1 MGKGDKCGEPARHI
15 LHPASGDLCYNSPA
29 HCILNTLHLGGTVPI
44 ITVRDLRKTFQ
55 TKRKQPGLTG
65 SLRAVVKPEL
75 QTVEAVK
82 GISFEL
88 EPGELL
94 AFIGPNGAGK
104 STTIKMLTGIL
115 YPSGGQ
121 ATVLDLTPWK
131 DRRTLAYRIGS
142 VFGQKPQLWYH
153 LPPADTFHLFA
164 RIYELDEAAF
174 KERMGFLVEAFEIG
188 NLLHTP
194 VRKLSLGQRMKCEI
208 AASLLHRP
216 QMIFLDEPTIG
227 LDVVA
232 KQQIRDTIKLL
243 HEREDT
249 TIFLTSHDAGDI
261 ESLCKRAII
270 INYGQVIY
278 DDRVSALKR
287 RYLTRKVVGVRF
299 AERLENGFTLDGVDV
314 LKVGDY
320 GVKLQFDTRQT
331 SVESVLQR
339 LMDAH
344 SVADITVNDPP
355 MEEIIRS
362 IYETPEGVENGV

>member
-1 MGKGDKCGEPARHI
+1 MPAV
-15 LHPASGDLCYNSPA
+15 
-29 HCILNTLHLGGTVPI
+29 TM
-44 ITVRDLRKTFQ
+44 RDLRKTFQ
-55 TKRKQPGLTG
+55 TKRKQPGLLG
-65 SLRAVVKPEL
+65 SLKAVVKPEF

-82 GISFEL
+82 GISFDL

-115 YPSGGQ
+115 YPSSGQ
-121 ATVLDLTPWK
+121 ASVLGLTPWK
-131 DRRTLAYRIGS
+131 DRRRLAYCIGS

-174 KERMGFLVEAFEIG
+174 KERLKFLVEAFDIG
-188 NLLHTP
+188 DLLHTP

-216 QMIFLDEPTIG
+216 QVIFLDEPTIG

-232 KQQIRDTIKLL
+232 KQQIRDTIKVL
-243 HEREDT
+243 HEREAT
-249 TIFLTSHDAGDI
+249 TIFLTSHDAGDV
-261 ESLCKRAII
+261 ESLCKRVIVV
-270 INYGQVIY
+270 NYGQVIF

-287 RYLTRKVVGVRF
+287 RYLTRKVVNVRF
-299 AERLENGFTLDGVDV
+299 VERLDNGFELDGVDV
-314 LKVGDY
+314 LKAGDY
-320 GVKLQFDTRQT
+320 GVKLQFDSRRT
-331 SVESVLQR
+331 SVESVMER
-339 LMDAH
+339 LLAEH

-362 IYETPEGVENGV
+362 IYEASPEGVERPRSAYSV

>member
-1 MGKGDKCGEPARHI
+1 M
-15 LHPASGDLCYNSPA
+15 S
-29 HCILNTLHLGGTVPI
+29 I

-55 TKRKQPGLTG
+55 TKRKQPGLVG
-65 SLRAVVKPEL
+65 SLRAIVKPDL

-82 GISFEL
+82 DISFEL

-115 YPSGGQ
+115 YPTSGQ
-121 ATVLDLTPWK
+121 ASVLGLTPWK
-131 DRRTLAYRIGS
+131 DRRKLAYRIGS

-164 RIYELDEAAF
+164 RIYELDDRAF
-174 KERMGFLVEAFEIG
+174 RERMNWLVEAFEIRD
-188 NLLHTP
+188 LLTTP

-216 QMIFLDEPTIG
+216 QVIFLDEPTIG

-243 HEREDT
+243 HEREGV

-261 ESLCKRAII
+261 ESLCKRVIVV
-270 INYGQVIY
+270 NYGQVIY

-287 RYLTRKVVGVRF
+287 RYLTRKVVSVRF
-299 AERLENGFTLDGVDV
+299 AERLENGFQLAGVEV

-320 GVKLQFDTRQT
+320 GVKLQFDARQT
-331 SVESVLQR
+331 PVESVLQR

-344 SVADITVNDPP
+344 SVVDITVNDPP
-355 MEEIIRS
+355 MEEIIRN
-362 IYETPEGVENGV
+362 IYEAPPETVERGE

>member
-1 MGKGDKCGEPARHI
+1 MSTIQVHA
-15 LHPASGDLCYNSPA
+15 
-29 HCILNTLHLGGTVPI
+29 
-44 ITVRDLRKTFQ
+44 LRKTFQ
-55 TKRKQPGLTG
+55 AKRKQPGLAG
-65 SLRAVVKPEL
+65 SLKAVIRPEF

-121 ATVLDLTPWK
+121 ASVLGLTPWK
-131 DRRTLAYRIGS
+131 DRRKLAYQIGS

-153 LPPADTFHLFA
+153 LPPADTFQLFA
-164 RIYELDEAAF
+164 RIYELDQPTF
-174 KERMGFLVEAFEIG
+174 KQRLGFLVEAF
-188 NLLHTP
+188 NLGELLNIP

-208 AASLLHRP
+208 AASLLHAP
-216 QMIFLDEPTIG
+216 QVIFLDEPTIG

-243 HEREDT
+243 HERDGI

-261 ESLCKRAII
+261 ESLCKRVII

-287 RYLTRKVVGVRF
+287 RYLTRKVVNVRF
-299 AERLENGFTLDGVDV
+299 AERLDNGFEMDGVEV
-314 LKVGDY
+314 LKAGEY

-331 SVESVLQR
+331 PVENVMQQL
-339 LMDAH
+339 LAAH
-344 SVADITVNDPP
+344 PVADITVNDPP
-355 MEEIIRS
+355 MEEIIRN
-362 IYETPEGVENGV
+362 IYQSPEIAE